1 MSAAPP
7 PSAVHP
13 RRVAATVLAVCLLV
27 TACGLQGRR
36 LPTINAA
43 ASGQRT
49 QIFAADGTLITEI
62 ASEERRESLPLDQ
75 IPRILQNAVVSIED
89 ERFWEHNGI
98 DPKGILRA
106 AGKTSAA
113 GEVAQGGSTIT
124 QQYVKNT
131 LLSPEQDIQRK
142 IQEAS
147 LAIQLERTH
156 TKSFIL
162 EQYLNTIWFGN
173 RSYGVQQ
180 ASKGYFGHDVKTVTI
195 AEAAL
200 LAGIIQSP
208 NRFDP
213 TKEANRPRA
222 TERRNTVLA
231 KMLELGYITTA
242 EHDTAEAEPIVL
254 GDSTSTQTEQ
264 TYKAPHFVAE
274 VKRFIQTDPRF
285 GDTEDERNNLLVN
298 GGLRIYTTV
307 DLAMQQKAEDDVKKV
322 YPDQDR
328 PISDRRKD
336 PDIGLVAIEART
348 GFVRAMVGGYNYFDP
363 DTKKHPYAQYN
374 LAVGKGRQAGSTFKP
389 IVLAAALASGIKS
402 TATFPAP
409 ASAVIKV
416 AGQPNWSVKGHGL
429 GPKASLTECVVHS
442 DNVCFANL
450 IADKRVGVDRATE
463 FAGKMGVDIT
473 PWDPATKTGFK
484 RVLSLVLGAN
494 DSTVLDMTEAYTVFA
509 NRGLHV
515 PATLVTK
522 VVDANGTVLYQHQHS
537 QEKVIEPE
545 ASDAITQMMEGVLTR
560 GTAAGKGI
568 GRPAAGKTGTTQN
581 ETDAW
586 FIGYTPD
593 LVTGV
598 WAGYSETSKR
608 KVGSAGATAAA
619 PVWQMFM
626 KDALTDRPPADF
638 DFTKNPVATTTTVP
652 APNTAI
658 FETAASPTMVTM
670 PSAGTGSVNEA
681 IARIKRVG
689 LVVQRVDVPNPPGIA
704 NGQVLGQSPA
714 AGSSVP
720 KGATVTVE
728 ATPGNPPPSGPIP
741 DVTGMA
747 LADAVA
753 GLQNLGY
760 TVTSAPAAAPPGFI
774 LPNGLPPGPGIV
786 WSISPAVGTVS
797 LDGKL
802 SLGVQP

>member
-1 MSAAPP
+1 MSVTSRPNRWAP
-7 PSAVHP
+7 ALL
-13 RRVAATVLAVCLLV
+13 ATCLV
-27 TACGLQGRR
+27 VGACGFQGRK

-43 ASGQRT
+43 ASGDRT
-49 QIFAADGTLITEI
+49 QIFAADGTLITEL
-62 ASEERRESLPLDQ
+62 ASEERRQSLPLDQ
-75 IPRILQNAVVSIED
+75 IPRILQNAVVAIED
-89 ERFWEHNGI
+89 ERFWEHNGV

-124 QQYVKNT
+124 QQYVKNA

-156 TKSFIL
+156 TKGFIL

-180 ASKGYFGHDVKTVTI
+180 ASKGYFGHDVQGVTI

-213 TKEANRPRA
+213 YKHLDAA
-222 TERRNTVLA
+222 TTRRNTVLG
-231 KMLELGYITTA
+231 KMLELGYITDE
-242 EHDTAEAEPIVL
+242 EHDEAESAPITL
-254 GDSTSTQTEQ
+254 GDSTTTEVQ
-264 TYKAPHFVAE
+264 QRYPAAHFVEE
-274 VKRFIQTDPRF
+274 VKRFIRSDPRF
-285 GDTEDERNNLLVN
+285 GDTEEERNNLLIN
-298 GGLRIYTTV
+298 GGLSIYTTV
-307 DLAMQQKAEDDVKKV
+307 DLAMQAKAEEDVKKV
-322 YPDQDR
+322 YPDQNR
-328 PISDRRKD
+328 PLSDRRKD
-336 PDIGLVAIEART
+336 PDIGLVSIEART
-348 GFVRAMVGGYNYFDP
+348 GYVRAMVGGYDYFDT
-363 DTKKHPYAQYN
+363 DTKVHPYAQYN

-389 IVLAAALASGIKS
+389 IVLAAALASGIKPN
-402 TATFPAP
+402 ATFPAP
-409 ASAVIKV
+409 SSTVIKV

-429 GPKASLTECVVHS
+429 GAKANLTECVVHS

-473 PWDPATKTGFK
+473 PWDPSTRTGFK

-522 VVDANGTVLYQHQHS
+522 VVDANGTVLYQHQHT

-560 GTAAGKGI
+560 GTASGKGI
-568 GRPAAGKTGTTQN
+568 GRPAAGKTGTTQD

-626 KDALTDRPPADF
+626 KDALADRPAVDF
-638 DFTKNPVATTTTVP
+638 DFSTNPVATTTTVP
-652 APNTAI
+652 APNTSI
-658 FETAASPTMVTM
+658 FETAATPTMVTM
-670 PSAGTGSVNEA
+670 PEVGSGNVNDA
-681 IARIKRVG
+681 VAKLKKVG
-689 LVVQRVDVPNPPGIA
+689 LVVQRIDVANPPGVN
-704 NGQVLGQSPA
+704 NGQVMGQSPA

-720 KGATVTVE
+720 KGATVTIE
-728 ATPGNPPPSGPIP
+728 ATPGNPPPTGPIP
-741 DVTGMA
+741 DVAG
-747 LADAVA
+747 LPVADAVA
-753 GLQNLGY
+753 GLEKLGY
-760 TVTSAPAAAPPGFI
+760 VVTQTPAPAPAGFL
-774 LPNGLPPGPGIV
+774 LPNGLAPTPGIV
-786 WSISPAVGTVS
+786 WSIAPAVGTVS
-797 LDGKL
+797 PDGKL
-802 SLGVQP
+802 SVNIQP

>member
-1 MSAAPP
+1 MSAL
-7 PSAVHP
+7 P
-13 RRVAATVLAVCLLV
+13 RSHTRSRVAAPVLLTFCLLV
-27 TACGLQGRR
+27 AACGFQARK

-43 ASGQRT
+43 ASGERT
-49 QIFAADGTLITEI
+49 QIFAADGTLITEL
-62 ASEERRESLPLDQ
+62 AGEERRESLPLDQ
-75 IPRILQNAVVSIED
+75 IPKVLQNAVVAIED

-131 LLSPEQDIQRK
+131 LLSPEQNIQRK

-147 LAIQLERTH
+147 LALQLERTH

-180 ASKGYFGHDVKTVTI
+180 ASKGYFGHDVGTVSI
-195 AEAAL
+195 PEAAL

-208 NRFDP
+208 ARFDP
-213 TKEANRPRA
+213 YKDMAAATK
-222 TERRNTVLA
+222 RRNIVLG
-231 KMLELGYITTA
+231 KMKELGYITAA
-242 EHDTAEAEPIVL
+242 EHDTAVAAPIVL
-254 GDSTSTQTEQ
+254 GDSTTSPTDSR
-264 TYKAPHFVAE
+264 YPAAHFVAE

-285 GDTEDERNNLLVN
+285 GDTEDERNNLLIN

-307 DLAMQQKAEDDVKKV
+307 DLAMQAKAEADVKKV
-322 YPDQDR
+322 YPDQAR

-348 GFVRAMVGGYNYFDP
+348 GYVRAMVGGYDYFDT
-363 DTKKHPYAQYN
+363 DTKVHPYAQYN
-374 LAVGKGRQAGSTFKP
+374 LAVGKGRQAGSTFKS
-389 IVLAAALASGIKS
+389 IVLAAALASGIKP
-402 TATFPAP
+402 TATFPSP
-409 ASAVIKV
+409 GSTVIRV
-416 AGQPNWSVKGHGL
+416 AGQAPWTVKGDPL
-429 GPKASLTECVVHS
+429 GAKASLTECIVHS
-442 DNVCFANL
+442 ANTCFANV

-463 FAGKMGVDIT
+463 FAGKMGVNIT
-473 PWDPATKTGFK
+473 PWNPETRTGFK

-494 DSTVLDMTEAYTVFA
+494 DSTVLDMTEAYTTFA

-522 VVDANGTVLYQHQHS
+522 VVDANGTVLYQHQHT

-545 ASDAITQMMEGVLTR
+545 AADAITQMLEQVLTR

-568 GRPAAGKTGTTQN
+568 GRPAAGKTGTTQDS
-581 ETDAW
+581 TDAW

-608 KVGSAGATAAA
+608 KVGSTGATAAA
-619 PVWQMFM
+619 PVWQLFM
-626 KDALTDRPPADF
+626 KDALADRPPTPF
-638 DFTKNPVATTTTVP
+638 DFSANPVATTTTVP

-658 FETAASPTMVTM
+658 FESAATPTMVTM
-670 PSAGTGSVNEA
+670 PAAGSGNVNDA
-681 IARIKRVG
+681 IARIKRLG
-689 LVVQRVDVPNPPGIA
+689 LVVQRVDVPAPAGVVS
-704 NGQVLGQSPA
+704 GQVMGQSPA
-714 AGSSVP
+714 AGSAVP

-728 ATPGNPPPSGPIP
+728 ATPGNPPPTGPIP
-741 DVTGMA
+741 DVTG
-747 LADAVA
+747 LPVADALA
-753 GLQNLGY
+753 GLQKLGY
-760 TVTSAPAAAPPGFI
+760 TVQQAPTPAPAGFL
-774 LPNGLPPGPGIV
+774 LPDGLPPASGIV
-786 WSISPAVGTVS
+786 WSITPAVGTVS
-797 LDGKL
+797 PDGKL
-802 SLGVQP
+802 SIAVQP